1 MSLENGYSSVFRL
14 IARIAEFLS
23 RRIQIHRYFSVSRQ
37 AGSSGKGAAAG
48 AALALASSLV
58 RGAEV
63 EQPESPF
70 VSGTTGGKSIQ
81 LSDP

>member
-37 AGSSGKGAAAG
+37 AGSSGKGAAA
-48 AALALASSLV
+48 LALASSLV
-58 RGAEV
+58 RGADV